1 MKLLKRVCV
10 LKEIENGYSYSGKQA
25 KAMAKCQKTG
35 TENSISLSFM
45 DLAPLK
51 HGSYI
56 IVVGNSEKCVYF
68 STDETGIQE
77 DFHDSLIDFA
87 LPFSVSVIYDDGE
100 KTGTVLFGQTSDCNE
115 TPLSMKNAYLAK
127 KREKEKE
134 FEKTEKII
142 DDIIY
147 NDNETSAEIYSDD
160 VVATENY
167 FENSDVDAEN
177 FTLIEDEKESVD
189 CAFLQED
196 LDEIMK
202 SYPPFEE
209 LEKSVYGSKWVKIE
223 LEKGEYYFGKAKIHD
238 EKYLCYA
245 VRGKKDCCPEEL
257 KSLAC
262 FIPSPSKTETED
274 GFFVMFQCEE
284 NGKIKK

>member
-10 LKEIENGYSYSGKQA
+10 LKQVENGYSYSGKQA
-25 KAMAKCQKTG
+25 KAMAKCQKIG
-35 TENSISLSFM
+35 TENSVSLSFM

-68 STDETGIQE
+68 PTDETGTQK
-77 DFHDSLIDFA
+77 DFHDCSVDFA
-87 LPFSVSVIYDDGE
+87 LPFSISVVVDDGE
-100 KTGTVLFGQTSDCNE
+100 KVALVLFGQTPDCNE
-115 TPLSMKNAYLAK
+115 NPLSMKSAYIAQ

-134 FEKTEKII
+134 LEKTEKII
-142 DDIIY
+142 DEIY
-147 NDNETSAEIYSDD
+147 QENDDFSNEVYSDD

-167 FENSDVDAEN
+167 FENSDVDLEN
-177 FTLIEDEKESVD
+177 FTLIEDEKETVNCS
-189 CAFLQED
+189 FLQED

-257 KSLAC
+257 KSIAC

-284 NGKIKK
+284 NGKIVK

>member
-35 TENSISLSFM
+35 AENSISLSFM

-68 STDETGIQE
+68 SSDETGIQK

-100 KTGTVLFGQTSDCNE
+100 KTGAVLFGQTSDCNE
-115 TPLSMKNAYLAK
+115 TPLSMKNAYVTK

-142 DDIIY
+142 DDIY